1 MPILSA
7 KSFTDRL
14 NALQS
19 DAELVKIKR
28 YFKSETIEHGAADKF
43 IGVKMGDL
51 FTLAKEFEEMPISEI
66 EKLLESNIH
75 ELRAGA
81 VSIMDKAS
89 RSKKITAP
97 RLKDFYDLYMRRH
110 DRINNWDLVDLGCL
124 HMTGSYL
131 FDKPRKQLYKLA
143 KSKNKW
149 ERRTAIL
156 STCYFIRKDDLED
169 TYKLSEIL
177 LYDSEELVQK
187 AIGWMLRFAGD
198 KDKSKLLSF
207 LDNHAANMSRIALRN
222 SIEKFDPKERVYY
235 LKLK

>member
-1 MPILSA
+1 MPVLNA

-28 YFKSETIEHGAADKF
+28 YFKSETSELGTADKF
-43 IGVKMGDL
+43 MGVKMGDL
-51 FTLAKEFEEMPISEI
+51 FALAKEFEDMPISEI

-89 RSKKITAP
+89 RSKKITAA

-131 FDKPRKQLYKLA
+131 FDKPRKRLYTLA

-156 STCYFIRKDDLED
+156 STCYFIRKGDLED

-177 LYDSEELVQK
+177 LNDTEDLVQK

-198 KDKSKLLSF
+198 KDKNKLLHF

-222 SIEKFDPKERVYY
+222 SIEKFDPKVREYY

>member
-1 MPILSA
+1 MPVLNA
-7 KSFTDRL
+7 KSFTNRL

-28 YFKSETIEHGAADKF
+28 YFKSETAELGAADK
-43 IGVKMGDL
+43 IMGVKMGDL
-51 FTLAKEFEEMPISEI
+51 FALAKEFEDMPISEI

-81 VSIMDKAS
+81 VSIIDKAS
-89 RSKKITAP
+89 RSKKITAA
-97 RLKDFYDLYMRRH
+97 RLKDFFDLYMRRH

-131 FDKPRKQLYKLA
+131 FDKPRKRLYALA

-156 STCYFIRKDDLED
+156 STCYFIRKGDLED

-177 LYDSEELVQK
+177 LNDTEDLVQK

-198 KDKSKLLSF
+198 KDKSKLLRF

-222 SIEKFDPKERVYY
+222 SIEKFDPQEREYY